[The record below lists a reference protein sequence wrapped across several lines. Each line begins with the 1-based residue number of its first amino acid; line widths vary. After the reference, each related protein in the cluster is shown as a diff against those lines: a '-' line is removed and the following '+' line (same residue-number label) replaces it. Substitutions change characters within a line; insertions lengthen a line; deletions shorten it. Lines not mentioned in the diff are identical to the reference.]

1 MARKKTAKKTDARAA
16 RVAKVRASFYSS
28 VNHVS
33 EPFGQHIRKLE
44 RLNDLPAVLL
54 WQGGDLR
61 DDHAHLNDRAYE
73 TFAKNIGALEKGKPV
88 QVVIDSPGG
97 DARAAFKL
105 SSLIRK
111 HCGWF
116 HAVVPQYAKSAA
128 TLFALGADKIVMSR
142 FAELGPLD
150 VQIED
155 PDKEERFSGL
165 EVVQAIERLNSEA
178 MRALDQQMVFWLMRS
193 RKKLDTLLPVVT
205 HFVSEMMRPLF
216 EKIDTVNYT
225 GMARALKVAQDYA
238 ERLLETAG
246 MNQRDA
252 KQIAERLTTAY
263 SEHGYVLDCNELN
276 HIGMKNVEEA
286 DGELG
291 DVLEQLAFMGRG
303 STMLGP
309 LKEVKV

>member
-1 MARKKTAKKTDARAA
+1 MARKKTVRKPNAAGTASTAK
-16 RVAKVRASFYSS
+16 AKAGFYSS
-28 VNHVS
+28 INHVS
-33 EPFGQHIRKLE
+33 SAFCQHIRNLE
-44 RLNDLPAVLL
+44 QILELPALLLWQKSGSRDIHAYLNDLT
-54 WQGGDLR
+54 
-61 DDHAHLNDRAYE
+61 YE
-73 TFAKNIGALEKGKPV
+73 SFAKNISVLERGKPV

-105 SSLIRK
+105 ASLLRS
-111 HCGWF
+111 HCGGF
-116 HAVVPQYAKSAA
+116 YAVVPQYAKSAA
-128 TLFALGADKIVMSR
+128 TLFSLGADKIVMSR

-155 PDKEERFSGL
+155 ADKEERFSGL
-165 EVVQAIERLNSEA
+165 EIVQAIERLNSEA

-246 MNQRDA
+246 MNPRAA

-276 HIGMKNVEEA
+276 RIGMKNVEEA
-286 DGELG
+286 DGALG

-303 STMLGP
+303 KTMLGP
-309 LKEVKV
+309 LKEV